1 MISQRDL
8 GEAFEGDVVRY
19 PEDCQYTIRVASD
32 MGEDC
37 QYIIRVASDMGLDIT
52 MGQAQEIWD
61 AWSDLYAAGWL
72 GIHCDEE
79 VRAAIKSFA
88 RTCVSNSS
96 CIPDDVDHF

>member
-19 PEDCQYTIRVASD
+19 P
-32 MGEDC
+32 EDC